1 MALDEATLA
10 AELLGISEDPSDTE
24 AAAVIAFAAAFNV
37 YMLES
42 TVGGNEMVASFGT
55 TAKDAMALA
64 LPGMNASGAAAA
76 KIQAGVIAYWGAL
89 AVAGVWDVTL
99 TPTTPPTAL
108 ATLGAALQTVFD
120 ANALPPGKTAAQS
133 TDALAAVWHPLM
145 LGGFA
150 SLPGPVVTAIL

>member
-1 MALDEATLA
+1 MALDELTLA
-10 AELLGISEDPSDTE
+10 AELLDISEDPSATE

-55 TAKDAMALA
+55 TAKDAMAVA
-64 LPGMNASGAAAA
+64 LVGMNTPGAGAA
-76 KIQAGVIAYWGAL
+76 KIQAGVIAYWTAL
-89 AVAGVWDVTL
+89 AIAGVWDVTL
-99 TPTTPPTAL
+99 TPTTPPPSL
-108 ATLGAALQTVFD
+108 ATLAGALTTVFI
-120 ANALPPGKTAAQS
+120 ANIVPPGKTAAES